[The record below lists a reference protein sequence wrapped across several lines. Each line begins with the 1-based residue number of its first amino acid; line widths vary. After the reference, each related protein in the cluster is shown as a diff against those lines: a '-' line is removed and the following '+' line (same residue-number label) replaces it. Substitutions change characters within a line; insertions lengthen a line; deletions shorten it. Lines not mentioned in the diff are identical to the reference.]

1 MILTTAV
8 LLYQLFFVAVMF
20 IASRFGRVPL
30 LIALAA
36 SLLWTA
42 THVFMPPLAVLQ
54 AAVIVGSYS
63 VFRRRYRAAGRA
75 EVDHTS

>member
-8 LLYQLFFVAVMF
+8 LLYQLFFVGVMF
-20 IASRFGRVPL
+20 FASRLGRLPMN
-30 LIALAA
+30 IALVA

-54 AAVIVGSYS
+54 AAVIVSSYFM
-63 VFRRRYRAAGRA
+63 FRKPSERRQRL
-75 EVDHTS
+75 D